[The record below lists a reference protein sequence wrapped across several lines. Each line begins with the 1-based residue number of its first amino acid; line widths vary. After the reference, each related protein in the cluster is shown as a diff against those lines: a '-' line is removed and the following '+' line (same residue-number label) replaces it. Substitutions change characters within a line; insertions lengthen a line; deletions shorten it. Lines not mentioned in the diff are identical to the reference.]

1 VFVMLPLRLRAGV
14 RYIEL
19 YMVLYCICTL
29 TCTPSLYGL
38 YNERSPPLIRVCGVC
53 PTLYIHG
60 YGVDT
65 YPGHIPR
72 VSVSDTYPIRDTHAP
87 CRIRVLEVIS
97 LQGLVGPH
105 TIPNFFYANNS
116 IWINFF
122 FVIPCG

>member
-53 PTLYIHG
+53 PTLYSQLGIAGKSRVHFL
-60 YGVDT
+60 YGV
-65 YPGHIPR
+65 
-72 VSVSDTYPIRDTHAP
+72 
-87 CRIRVLEVIS
+87 E
-97 LQGLVGPH
+97 
-105 TIPNFFYANNS
+105 TI
-116 IWINFF
+116 
-122 FVIPCG
+122 C